1 MNRIVW
7 NRSRKIYIKRYIS
20 VPNSLKLNKKKKKG
34 KVICPFDKTHVIRVE
49 RFPCHVRKCT
59 KSNPTTAKKLEKC
72 IYVNCHRF
80 LKGQGKEHYE
90 ECEGR
95 IYSEGSTRPV
105 KSKSDTSL
113 PQYKDLE
120 IEGENWEDEVNEMV
134 SN

>member
-1 MNRIVW
+1 ME
-7 NRSRKIYIKRYIS
+7 
-20 VPNSLKLNKKKKKG
+20 G
-34 KVICPFDKTHVIRVE
+34 KDICPFDKTHVIRVE
-49 RFPCHVRKCT
+49 RFPRHVRKCEKKT
-59 KSNPTTAKKLEKC
+59 PTTDKKFEKC

-90 ECEGR
+90 ECEGK

-105 KSKSDTSL
+105 RNKGDTSL

>member
-1 MNRIVW
+1 M
-7 NRSRKIYIKRYIS
+7 
-20 VPNSLKLNKKKKKG
+20 
-34 KVICPFDKTHVIRVE
+34 
-49 RFPCHVRKCT
+49 
-59 KSNPTTAKKLEKC
+59 
-72 IYVNCHRF
+72 NCHIF

-90 ECEGR
+90 EYEER
-95 IYSEGSTRPV
+95 INSEGSTRPV